1 MQKIFDYFIEQLN
14 SNTDGLVYKGN
25 FLFRFE
31 TDRLSVYEP
40 VEGKLVNEE
49 VKYRPV
55 ALTTSEDV
63 PFVENNNRVDWLL
76 EVGMLV
82 PINGD
87 AYDAT
92 TDLDYANIQSVCRA
106 MNGSSITVDGTKYS
120 VKVSPYPKYRGWTF
134 LGETAQ
140 YAILSV
146 TFNLTELGIG
156 EFGQSSTWYL
166 DGLELDVV
174 NADVSTTRRFYTADK
189 KATTDNDFN
198 TVTGRVKMVTL
209 TINYDPTNAKCV
221 ALFNESRSR
230 ATLKGTYTLKETHE
244 VLGDFEDTVIVR
256 SANES
261 AKRNSVRK
269 LVVEFAEVVT

>member
-146 TFNLTELGIG
+146 TFNLTETTSGNFTQDWSI
-156 EFGQSSTWYL
+156 SI
-166 DGLELDVV
+166 DGSELDFV
-174 NADVSTTRRFYTADK
+174 NFSPTSNKRFYTANDK
-189 KATTDNDFN
+189 SNNTNDYNNPIGRSFMIEVTFN
-198 TVTGRVKMVTL
+198 YNGETGLLDEVMSQSALTQEHTVVL
-209 TINYDPTNAKCV
+209 TFGEVSY
-221 ALFNESRSR
+221 
-230 ATLKGTYTLKETHE
+230 TYTM
-244 VLGDFEDTVIVR
+244 VV
-256 SANES
+256 ES
-261 AKRNSVRK
+261 APMLLVRGG
-269 LVVEFAEVVT
+269 VMQITIRMAEV